1 MLWIL
6 LPKLSKIE
14 GKKMIRYSSNL
25 IAFANIRPMCTQQG
39 MHQVSLYSPTSSQ
52 GITQNS
58 LGMFGMANNV
68 TSITFGA
75 KVGLQTHFAKYLCF

>member
-14 GKKMIRYSSNL
+14 GKKIIRYSSNL
-25 IAFANIRPMCTQQG
+25 IAFANIRLTCTQQG

-52 GITQNS
+52 GITQIA
-58 LGMFGMANNV
+58 LACL
-68 TSITFGA
+68 A
-75 KVGLQTHFAKYLCF
+75 